1 MHRLFLLRAY
11 GDFVILLQ
19 ALLESPQKN
28 KYSLIASKHL
38 EPLYQELASVIN
50 VNSVKIQFVNFGITN
65 TQLSLFTNKHLLS
78 INTLNELKQIKNFV
92 KQNPNKE
99 GKDYIEQDKRI
110 GLFNAITGL
119 KFNSII
125 STEPV
130 YISYSIFF
138 ENSAIKKEISK
149 EEEKAENIQENKI
162 ENIIENKEIETLNNN
177 NNILNSKKVL
187 LFPDTRQAKK
197 NIPSSLINKLE
208 NEIESKGY
216 TLEIAYFKQVPDIKT
231 TNHENSAF
239 NNKVVYANFKT
250 LIQLIMNAELILGA
264 DSLPIHLAYLLTK
277 PHYILYPNGYPQLFM
292 TPYAQ
297 INNRFGTFDHYNF
310 SFL

>member
-1 MHRLFLLRAY
+1 MHRLFVLRAY

-28 KYSLIASKHL
+28 KYTLIASKHL
-38 EPLYQELASVIN
+38 EPLYQELAIVIN
-50 VNSVKIQFVNFGITN
+50 VTSIQIQFIDFGITN

-78 INTLNELKQIKNFV
+78 INTLNELKEIKNFV

-99 GKDYIEQDKRI
+99 GQDYIEQDKRI

-119 KFNSII
+119 SFNSII
-125 STEPV
+125 SNEPV
-130 YISYSIFF
+130 YISYAKFF
-138 ENSAIKKEISK
+138 ENKELQK
-149 EEEKAENIQENKI
+149 EEGQVAENNK
-162 ENIIENKEIETLNNN
+162 
-177 NNILNSKKVL
+177 LNSNKVL
-187 LFPDTRQAKK
+187 LFPDTRQIKK
-197 NIPSSLINKLE
+197 NIPSLLIYKLE
-208 NEIESKGY
+208 NEIAVKGY
-216 TLEIAYFKQVPDIKT
+216 TLEIAYFKQVPDIAITINEKGA
-231 TNHENSAF
+231 SLK
-239 NNKVVYANFKT
+239 NNNVVYANFKT
-250 LIQLIMNAELILGA
+250 LIQLIMDAELILGA
-264 DSLPIHLAYLLTK
+264 DSLPIHLAYLLKK

>member
-19 ALLESPQKN
+19 ALMQSPQKN
-28 KYSLIASKHL
+28 KYTLIASKHL
-38 EPLYQELASVIN
+38 EPLYQELAIVIN
-50 VNSVKIQFVNFGITN
+50 VSSLQIKFTDFGITN

-78 INTLNELKQIKNFV
+78 INTLNELKEIKNFV

-99 GKDYIEQDKRI
+99 GQDYIEQDKRI

-119 KFNSII
+119 SFNSII
-125 STEPV
+125 SNEPV
-130 YISYSIFF
+130 YISYAKFF
-138 ENSAIKKEISK
+138 ENKELQK
-149 EEEKAENIQENKI
+149 EEGQVAENNK
-162 ENIIENKEIETLNNN
+162 
-177 NNILNSKKVL
+177 LNSKKVL
-187 LFPDTRQAKK
+187 LFPDTRQIKK
-197 NIPSSLINKLE
+197 NIPSLLIYKLE
-208 NEIESKGY
+208 NEIAVKGY
-216 TLEIAYFKQVPDIKT
+216 TLEIAYFKQVPDIAITINEKGA
-231 TNHENSAF
+231 SVK

-250 LIQLIMNAELILGA
+250 LIQLIMDAELILGA
-264 DSLPIHLAYLLTK
+264 DSLPIHLAYLLKK

>member
-38 EPLYQELASVIN
+38 EPLYQELALVIN
-50 VNSVKIQFVNFGITN
+50 VSSIQIQFINFGITN

-92 KQNPNKE
+92 KQNPNQE
-99 GKDYIEQDKRI
+99 GQDYIEQDKRI

-119 KFNSII
+119 NFNSII

-130 YISYSIFF
+130 YISYAKFF
-138 ENSAIKKEISK
+138 EISGIKKEISK
-149 EEEKAENIQENKI
+149 EEGKPENIQENSV
-162 ENIIENKEIETLNNN
+162 ENIQDNKESERLNNN
-177 NNILNSKKVL
+177 KLNSKKVL

-208 NEIESKGY
+208 NEIASKGY
-216 TLEIAYFKQVPDIKT
+216 TLEIAYFKQLPDIAT
-231 TNHENSAF
+231 TFNDKSASNS
-239 NNKVVYANFKT
+239 NKVVYANFKT
-250 LIQLIMNAELILGA
+250 LIQLIQDAELILGA
-264 DSLPIHLAYLLTK
+264 DSLPIHLAYLLKK

-310 SFL
+310 RFL

>member
-38 EPLYQELASVIN
+38 EPLYQELALVIDLT
-50 VNSVKIQFVNFGITN
+50 SIQIQFINFGITN

-78 INTLNELKQIKNFV
+78 INTLNELKKIKNFV
-92 KQNPNKE
+92 KQNPNEE
-99 GKDYIEQDKRI
+99 GQDYIEQDKRI

-119 KFNSII
+119 DFNSII
-125 STEPV
+125 STDFV
-130 YISYSIFF
+130 YSTYAKFF
-138 ENSAIKKEISK
+138 ENSAIKKEVSK
-149 EEEKAENIQENKI
+149 EEGKIENNVENIQENKGS
-162 ENIIENKEIETLNNN
+162 ETINNN
-177 NNILNSKKVL
+177 NKLNSKKVL

-197 NIPSSLINKLE
+197 NIPSSLISKLE
-208 NEIESKGY
+208 NEIAAKGY
-216 TLEIAYFKQVPDIKT
+216 TLEIAYFKQVPDIST
-231 TNHENSAF
+231 INDVNNASNS
-239 NNKVVYANFKT
+239 NKVVYANFKT
-250 LIQLIMNAELILGA
+250 LIKLIKDAELILGA
-264 DSLPIHLAYLLTK
+264 DSLPIHLAYLLKK

>member
-38 EPLYQELASVIN
+38 EPLYQELALVIDLT
-50 VNSVKIQFVNFGITN
+50 SIQIQFINFGITN

-92 KQNPNKE
+92 KQNPNQE
-99 GKDYIEQDKRI
+99 GQDYIEQDKRI
-110 GLFNAITGL
+110 GLFNAITGFY
-119 KFNSII
+119 FNSII

-130 YISYSIFF
+130 YITYAKFF
-138 ENSAIKKEISK
+138 ENSTINKEISK
-149 EEEKAENIQENKI
+149 EEGKVENKLENIK
-162 ENIIENKEIETLNNN
+162 ENKESETLNNN
-177 NNILNSKKVL
+177 KLNSKKVL

-208 NEIESKGY
+208 NEIASKGY
-216 TLEIAYFKQVPDIKT
+216 TLEIAYFKQVPDINT
-231 TNHENSAF
+231 TNHENSAS

-250 LIQLIMNAELILGA
+250 LIQLIQDAELILGA
-264 DSLPIHLAYLLTK
+264 DSLPIHLAYILKK

>member
-38 EPLYQELASVIN
+38 QPLYQELALVIN
-50 VNSVKIQFVNFGITN
+50 LSSIQIQFIDFGITN
-65 TQLSLFTNKHLLS
+65 TQLSLFTNKHILS
-78 INTLNELKQIKNFV
+78 LNTLNELKQIKNFV
-92 KQNPNKE
+92 KQNPNQE
-99 GKDYIEQDKRI
+99 GQDYIEQDKRI

-119 KFNSII
+119 SFNSII

-130 YISYSIFF
+130 YTSYAKFF
-138 ENSAIKKEISK
+138 ENKELQK
-149 EEEKAENIQENKI
+149 EEGQVAENNK
-162 ENIIENKEIETLNNN
+162 
-177 NNILNSKKVL
+177 LNSKKVL

-197 NIPSSLINKLE
+197 NIPSSLIYKLD
-208 NEIESKGY
+208 NEIETKGY
-216 TLEIAYFKQVPDIKT
+216 TLEIAYFKQVPDIANT
-231 TNHENSAF
+231 INDMITSNS
-239 NNKVVYANFKT
+239 NKVVYANFKT
-250 LIQLIMNAELILGA
+250 LIQLIIDAELILGA
-264 DSLPIHLAYLLTK
+264 DSLPIHLAYLLKK

>member
-38 EPLYQELASVIN
+38 EPLYQELALVIDL
-50 VNSVKIQFVNFGITN
+50 SSIQIQFIDFGISN

-78 INTLNELKQIKNFV
+78 INTLKELKKIKNFV
-92 KQNPNKE
+92 EQNPNQE
-99 GKDYIEQDKRI
+99 GQDYIEQDKRI

-119 KFNSII
+119 SFNSII
-125 STEPV
+125 STGPV
-130 YISYSIFF
+130 YTSYAIFF

-149 EEEKAENIQENKI
+149 EEGKAENIQENK
-162 ENIIENKEIETLNNN
+162 ESETLNNN
-177 NNILNSKKVL
+177 KLNYKKVL

-197 NIPSSLINKLE
+197 NIPSLLINKLE
-208 NEIESKGY
+208 NEIASKGY
-216 TLEIAYFKQVPDIKT
+216 TLEIAYFKQVPDIAT
-231 TNHENSAF
+231 TINDMSTSKS
-239 NNKVVYANFKT
+239 NKVVYSNFKT

-264 DSLPIHLAYLLTK
+264 DSLPIHLAYLLKK

>member
-38 EPLYQELASVIN
+38 EPLYQELALVIN
-50 VNSVKIQFVNFGITN
+50 VSSIKIQFVNFGITN

-78 INTLNELKQIKNFV
+78 LNMLNELKQIKNFV
-92 KQNPNKE
+92 KQNPNSE
-99 GKDYIEQDKRI
+99 GADYIEQDKRI

-119 KFNSII
+119 DFNSII

-130 YISYSIFF
+130 YISYTKFF
-138 ENSAIKKEISK
+138 E
-149 EEEKAENIQENKI
+149 IQNTKI
-162 ENIIENKEIETLNNN
+162 EEVKAGDNK
-177 NNILNSKKVL
+177 LNSKKVL

-197 NIPSSLINKLE
+197 NIPSNLISKLE
-208 NEIESKGY
+208 NEIEAKGY
-216 TLEIAYFKQVPDIKT
+216 TLEIAYFKQVTDIAT
-231 TNHENSAF
+231 TINDMSMSKI
-239 NNKVVYANFKT
+239 NKVVYANFKI
-250 LIQLIMNAELILGA
+250 LIQLIMDAELILGA
-264 DSLPIHLAYLLTK
+264 DSLPIHLAYLLKK

>member
-38 EPLYQELASVIN
+38 EPLYQELALVIN
-50 VNSVKIQFVNFGITN
+50 VSSIKIQFINFGVSN
-65 TQLSLFTNKHLLS
+65 SQLSLFTNKHLLS
-78 INTLNELKQIKNFV
+78 INTLNELKQIKKFV
-92 KQNPNKE
+92 KQNPNEE
-99 GKDYIEQDKRI
+99 GQDYIEQDKRI

-119 KFNSII
+119 DFNSII
-125 STEPV
+125 STDSV
-130 YISYSIFF
+130 YSTYAKFF
-138 ENSAIKKEISK
+138 QNKELQK
-149 EEEKAENIQENKI
+149 EEGQVAENNK
-162 ENIIENKEIETLNNN
+162 
-177 NNILNSKKVL
+177 LNSKKVL

-197 NIPSSLINKLE
+197 NIPSTLIDKLE
-208 NEIESKGY
+208 NEIAAKGY
-216 TLEIAYFKQVPDIKT
+216 TLEIAYFKQLPDNTT
-231 TNHENSAF
+231 TNDKNASNS
-239 NNKVVYANFKT
+239 NKVLYTNFKT
-250 LIQLIMNAELILGA
+250 LIQLIQDAELILGA
-264 DSLPIHLAYLLTK
+264 DSLPIHLAYLLKK

>member
-28 KYSLIASKHL
+28 KYSLITSKHL
-38 EPLYQELASVIN
+38 ESLYQELALVTN
-50 VNSVKIQFVNFGITN
+50 VSSIQIQFIDFGITH

-78 INTLNELKQIKNFV
+78 FNMLNELKKIKNFV
-92 KQNPNKE
+92 KQNPNQE
-99 GKDYIEQDKRI
+99 GQDYIEQDKRI

-119 KFNSII
+119 SFNSII
-125 STEPV
+125 STDSV
-130 YISYSIFF
+130 YSTYAKFF
-138 ENSAIKKEISK
+138 ENKELQK
-149 EEEKAENIQENKI
+149 EEGQVAENNK
-162 ENIIENKEIETLNNN
+162 
-177 NNILNSKKVL
+177 LNSKKVL

-197 NIPSSLINKLE
+197 NIPSSLIYKLE
-208 NEIESKGY
+208 NEIASKGY
-216 TLEIAYFKQVPDIKT
+216 TLEIAYFKQVPDIAT
-231 TNHENSAF
+231 TFNDKSASN
-239 NNKVVYANFKT
+239 NNKVVYDNFKT
-250 LIQLIMNAELILGA
+250 LIQLIIDAELILGA
-264 DSLPIHLAYLLTK
+264 DSLPIHLAYLLK
-277 PHYILYPNGYPQLFM
+277 KSHYILYPNGYPQLFM

>member
-19 ALLESPQKN
+19 ALIQSPQKN
-28 KYSLIASKHL
+28 KYTIIASKHL
-38 EPLYQELASVIN
+38 QPLYEELALVIDLT
-50 VNSVKIQFVNFGITN
+50 SIQIQFVNFGITH

-78 INTLNELKQIKNFV
+78 LNMLNELKQIKNFL
-92 KQNPNKE
+92 KQNPNIE
-99 GKDYIEQDKRI
+99 GTDYIEQDKRI

-119 KFNSII
+119 HFNSIV

-130 YISYSIFF
+130 YISYAKFF
-138 ENSAIKKEISK
+138 DIQDIKEVEITHEGREAK
-149 EEEKAENIQENKI
+149 
-162 ENIIENKEIETLNNN
+162 
-177 NNILNSKKVL
+177 NSKKVL

-197 NIPSSLINKLE
+197 NIPSSLISKLE
-208 NEIESKGY
+208 NEIDAKGY
-216 TLEIAYFKQVPDIKT
+216 TLEIAYFKEVPTSTNANNTATKT
-231 TNHENSAF
+231 
-239 NNKVVYANFKT
+239 KQVVYSNFKT
-250 LIQLIMNAELILGA
+250 LIQYIQEAELILGA
-264 DSLPIHLAYLLTK
+264 DSLPIHLAYLLKK

>member
-1 MHRLFLLRAY
+1 MHRIFLLRAY

-28 KYSLIASKHL
+28 KYTIIASKHL
-38 EPLYQELASVIN
+38 QPLYEELALVIDLSN
-50 VNSVKIQFVNFGITN
+50 IQIQFLDFGINN
-65 TQLSLFTNKHLLS
+65 TQLNLFTNKHLLS
-78 INTLNELKQIKNFV
+78 LDTFTELNQIKNFV
-92 KQNPNKE
+92 KQNPNIE
-99 GKDYIEQDKRI
+99 GTDYFEQDKRT

-119 KFNSII
+119 HFSSII
-125 STEPV
+125 SKDPV
-130 YISYSIFF
+130 YISYAKFF
-138 ENSAIKKEISK
+138 EIQNTKT
-149 EEEKAENIQENKI
+149 EEVKAGYNK
-162 ENIIENKEIETLNNN
+162 
-177 NNILNSKKVL
+177 LNSKKVL

-197 NIPSSLINKLE
+197 NIPSSLISKLE
-208 NEIESKGY
+208 NELAAKGY
-216 TLEIAYFKQVPDIKT
+216 TLEIAYFKQVPD
-231 TNHENSAF
+231 SAITINEKGASAK

-250 LIQLIMNAELILGA
+250 LIQLILDAELILGA
-264 DSLPIHLAYLLTK
+264 DSLPIHLAYLLKK

>member
-38 EPLYQELASVIN
+38 QPLYQELALVIN
-50 VNSVKIQFVNFGITN
+50 LSSIQIQFIDFGITN
-65 TQLSLFTNKHLLS
+65 TQLSLFTNKHILS
-78 INTLNELKQIKNFV
+78 LNTLNELKQIKNFV
-92 KQNPNKE
+92 KQNPNTD
-99 GKDYIEQDKRI
+99 GTDYIEQDKRI
-110 GLFNAITGL
+110 DLFNAITGFY
-119 KFNSII
+119 FNSII

-130 YISYSIFF
+130 YITYAKFF
-138 ENSAIKKEISK
+138 DIQDISK
-149 EEEKAENIQENKI
+149 ELQKEEGQVAENNK
-162 ENIIENKEIETLNNN
+162 
-177 NNILNSKKVL
+177 LNSKKVL

-197 NIPSSLINKLE
+197 NIPSLLINKLE
-208 NEIESKGY
+208 NEIASKGY
-216 TLEIAYFKQVPDIKT
+216 TLEIAYFKQVPNIANTINDM
-231 TNHENSAF
+231 SASKS
-239 NNKVVYANFKT
+239 NKVVYANFKT
-250 LIQLIMNAELILGA
+250 LIQLIIDAELILGA
-264 DSLPIHLAYLLTK
+264 DSLPIHLAYLLKK

>member
-38 EPLYQELASVIN
+38 EPLYQELALVIN
-50 VNSVKIQFVNFGITN
+50 ISSIQIQFVNFGITN

-78 INTLNELKQIKNFV
+78 LNTLNELKQIKNFV
-92 KQNPNKE
+92 KQNPNTE
-99 GKDYIEQDKRI
+99 GPDYIEQDKRI
-110 GLFNAITGL
+110 ALFNSITGL
-119 KFNSII
+119 NFNSII

-130 YISYSIFF
+130 YISYAKFF
-138 ENSAIKKEISK
+138 ENSAINKEINK
-149 EEEKAENIQENKI
+149 EEGKAENIQEIKV
-162 ENIIENKEIETLNNN
+162 ENIKENKASETLNNN
-177 NNILNSKKVL
+177 KLNSKKVL

-208 NEIESKGY
+208 NEIAAKGF
-216 TLEIAYFKQVPDIKT
+216 TLEIAYFKQVPDIAT
-231 TNHENSAF
+231 TFNDKNASN

-250 LIQLIMNAELILGA
+250 LIQLIQEAELILGA
-264 DSLPIHLAYLLTK
+264 DSLPIHLAYLLKK
-277 PHYILYPNGYPQLFM
+277 PHYILYPNGYPQLFI

>member
-38 EPLYQELASVIN
+38 QPLYQELALVIN
-50 VNSVKIQFVNFGITN
+50 LSSIQIQFIDFGITN
-65 TQLSLFTNKHLLS
+65 TQLSLFTNKHILS
-78 INTLNELKQIKNFV
+78 LNTLNELKQIKNFV
-92 KQNPNKE
+92 KQNPNTD
-99 GKDYIEQDKRI
+99 GTDYIEQDKRI
-110 GLFNAITGL
+110 DLFNAITGFY
-119 KFNSII
+119 FNSII

-130 YISYSIFF
+130 YITYAKFF
-138 ENSAIKKEISK
+138 DIQDISK
-149 EEEKAENIQENKI
+149 ELQKEEGQVAENNK
-162 ENIIENKEIETLNNN
+162 
-177 NNILNSKKVL
+177 LNSKKVL

-197 NIPSSLINKLE
+197 NIPSSLIYKLD
-208 NEIESKGY
+208 NEIETKGY

-231 TNHENSAF
+231 TNHENSAS

-250 LIQLIMNAELILGA
+250 LIQLIKDAELILGA
-264 DSLPIHLAYLLTK
+264 DSLPIHLAYLLKK

>member
-38 EPLYQELASVIN
+38 QPLYQELALVIN
-50 VNSVKIQFVNFGITN
+50 VSSIKIQFINFGVSN
-65 TQLSLFTNKHLLS
+65 SQLSLFTNKHLLS
-78 INTLNELKQIKNFV
+78 INTLNELKQIKKFV
-92 KQNPNKE
+92 KQNPNEE
-99 GKDYIEQDKRI
+99 GQDYIEQDKRI

-119 KFNSII
+119 DFNSII
-125 STEPV
+125 STDSV
-130 YISYSIFF
+130 YSTYAKFF
-138 ENSAIKKEISK
+138 KNKELQK
-149 EEEKAENIQENKI
+149 EEGQVAENNK
-162 ENIIENKEIETLNNN
+162 
-177 NNILNSKKVL
+177 LNSKKVL

-197 NIPSSLINKLE
+197 NIPSTLIDKLE
-208 NEIESKGY
+208 NEIAAKGY
-216 TLEIAYFKQVPDIKT
+216 TLEIAYFKQLPDNTT
-231 TNHENSAF
+231 TNDKNASNS
-239 NNKVVYANFKT
+239 NKVLYTNFKT
-250 LIQLIMNAELILGA
+250 LIQLIQDAELILGA
-264 DSLPIHLAYLLTK
+264 DSLPIHLAYLLKK

>member
-19 ALLESPQKN
+19 ALIESPQKN

-38 EPLYQELASVIN
+38 QPLYQELALVIN
-50 VNSVKIQFVNFGITN
+50 VSSIQIQFINFGITN

-78 INTLNELKQIKNFV
+78 INMLNELKQIKNFV
-92 KQNPNKE
+92 KQYPNKE
-99 GKDYIEQDKRI
+99 GQDYIEQDKRI
-110 GLFNAITGL
+110 GLFNTITGL
-119 KFNSII
+119 NFNSII

-130 YISYSIFF
+130 YISYAKFF
-138 ENSAIKKEISK
+138 ENLAIKKEINK
-149 EEEKAENIQENKI
+149 EEEKAKNKLENIQD
-162 ENIIENKEIETLNNN
+162 NKESERLNN
-177 NNILNSKKVL
+177 IKLNSKKVL

-197 NIPSSLINKLE
+197 NIPSSLISKLE
-208 NEIESKGY
+208 NEIARKGY
-216 TLEIAYFKQVPDIKT
+216 TLEIAYFKEVPDIATAINEKGA
-231 TNHENSAF
+231 SAK
-239 NNKVVYANFKT
+239 NNKVVYANFKM
-250 LIQLIMNAELILGA
+250 LIQLIMDAELILGA
-264 DSLPIHLAYLLTK
+264 DSLPIHLAYLLKK

>member
-38 EPLYQELASVIN
+38 QPLYQELALVIDL
-50 VNSVKIQFVNFGITN
+50 SSIQIQFIDFGITH

-78 INTLNELKQIKNFV
+78 LNMLNELKQIKNFV
-92 KQNPNKE
+92 NQNPNQD
-99 GKDYIEQDKRI
+99 GQDYIEQDKRI
-110 GLFNAITGL
+110 GLFNTITGL
-119 KFNSII
+119 NFNSII

-130 YISYSIFF
+130 YTSYAKFF
-138 ENSAIKKEISK
+138 ENKELQK
-149 EEEKAENIQENKI
+149 EEGQVAENNK
-162 ENIIENKEIETLNNN
+162 
-177 NNILNSKKVL
+177 LNSKKVL

-197 NIPSSLINKLE
+197 NIPSSLIYKLD
-208 NEIESKGY
+208 NEIETKGY
-216 TLEIAYFKQVPDIKT
+216 TLEIAYFKQVPDIANT
-231 TNHENSAF
+231 INDMITSNS
-239 NNKVVYANFKT
+239 NKVVYANFKT
-250 LIQLIMNAELILGA
+250 LIQLIIDAELILGA
-264 DSLPIHLAYLLTK
+264 DSLPIHLAYLLKK